1 MATKE
6 LSPLAA
12 AAEEEKAKLKQEKKQ
27 FKQEQKAQ
35 KKEARRRAAEIAKQ
49 EEALGEEGGNGLV
62 TFFATVLI
70 VALWI
75 AIVCVVI
82 KMDIGGF
89 GSSVLAPILKDVPVV
104 NKILPDTAPSLTDEP
119 EGEGYGGYSSIQEAV
134 EYIRQLE
141 LQLESAQTAS
151 KTKDTEIET
160 LKAEILRLQEFE
172 QRQTEFQRIKTEF
185 YEEVVYSDK
194 GPGMEGFM
202 KYFESIDEATAEYLY
217 KQGLAQQEITAEI
230 QDYVSTF
237 STMKPKKA
245 ASVMEEMTDKMDLV
259 VRTLKAMSVEE
270 RADIMEAMSDE
281 FAAKIAKLMD
291 PDA

>member
-1 MATKE
+1 MATKD
-6 LSPLAA
+6 LNPLAA
-12 AAEEEKAKLKQEKKQ
+12 AAAEEKAKLKEEKKQ

-49 EEALGEEGGNGLV
+49 EEALGEDGGNGLV

-70 VALWI
+70 VVLWL

-89 GSSVLAPILKDVPVV
+89 GSSVLTPILKDVPVV
-104 NKILPDTAPSLTDEP
+104 NKILPSTSSPMVDNSGE
-119 EGEGYGGYSSIQEAV
+119 EGYGGYSSIEEAV
-134 EYIRQLE
+134 DYIRQLE
-141 LQLESAQTAS
+141 QQLEREQTAS
-151 KTKDTEIET
+151 KAKDTEMES

-194 GPGMEGFM
+194 GPGIEGFM

-217 KQGLAQQEITAEI
+217 KQGLNQQEVSAEI
-230 QDYVSTF
+230 QEYVSMF
-237 STMKPKKA
+237 AELKPKKA
-245 ASVMEEMTDKMDLV
+245 ASIMEEMTDKMDLV
-259 VRTLKAMSVEE
+259 VKTLKAMSVES
-270 RADIMEAMSDE
+270 RADIIEQMDDE